1 MEFELTES
9 GRLDGIFKYCNANG
23 IHVSVDASST
33 AYGDPQCLIQRIGSD
48 ATYWESSCK
57 GRDPFVQ
64 FDFGDNRVMV
74 NGYTLVSAQNAM
86 CDKVPTDWLLA
97 GSNDQDDWVIV
108 SFFCDS
114 QNEHFRYIR
123 LQMPE
128 LNTDGDWTFRLGSV
142 ELFGELSVN

>member
-1 MEFELTES
+1 
-9 GRLDGIFKYCNANG
+9 
-23 IHVSVDASST
+23 
-33 AYGDPQCLIQRIGSD
+33 
-48 ATYWESSCK
+48 
-57 GRDPFVQ
+57 
-64 FDFGDNRVMV
+64 MV

-97 GSNDQDDWVIV
+97 GSNDQDDWVILDDIAGNSDLRGAHQIV